1 VGARL
6 EVERDGPVK
15 MIKQAI
21 SKSTAMAGGDQVAS
35 TLRLNISAVFV
46 QEEKARVILIIERA
60 GM

>member
-1 VGARL
+1 M
-6 EVERDGPVK
+6 ERDGPVK